1 MVAEYFKDS
10 LLLKKKLLEDAVFLN
25 KVQKAIEVISST
37 YKNGNKV
44 LIAGNGGSAADAQHF
59 AGEIVCTF
67 MRKDRRGY
75 PAIALTTDTS
85 VITAWSNDFGFKG
98 VFERQVEAL
107 GKKGDVFIGIST
119 SGNSENIILAVK
131 KAKELELKTICL
143 LGRDGGK
150 LKDIPD
156 LSIIV
161 PSDSTPRIQEV
172 HTLLVHIICEEVEK
186 NFSY

>member
-1 MVAEYFKDS
+1 MVADYFREALELKNR
-10 LLLKKKLLEDAVFLN
+10 LLGDAVFLAQ
-25 KVQKAIEVISST
+25 VQKAIDIFSSA

-67 MRKDRRGY
+67 MRRDRKGY

-85 VITAWSNDFGFKG
+85 VITAWSNDFGYDT
-98 VFERQVEAL
+98 VFERQVQAL
-107 GKKGDVFIGIST
+107 GNAGDVFIGIST
-119 SGNSENIILAVK
+119 SGNSENIILAAK
-131 KAKELELKTICL
+131 KAKELGLKTVCL

-150 LKDIPD
+150 LKDAPD
-156 LSIIV
+156 VSIIV
-161 PSDSTPRIQEV
+161 PSQSTPRIQEI

-186 NFSY
+186 SFV